1 MTKPSWQDFATH
13 DESAHPDLWN
23 GVVGYW
29 APCLGP
35 TGTRLHD
42 VSRGNNWGTLTNM
55 DPATDWV
62 IQGGASALNLTA
74 TDFID
79 CGNPTALNF
88 VAPFAVAAWVKL
100 GSAPTDTGIV
110 SKTTQADGFSGWMLW
125 QNGSVANAYW
135 AGGTRATGTTSIVG
149 DVLQL
154 IGMSWTG
161 QTAEVWVNGKLDGTG
176 STTITPSA
184 AASPIRIG
192 NYATNNNLDRTARGQ
207 YFDAI
212 AWNRRLSPNEWSQL
226 YQLGPGGMLQRRS
239 RRRAYSFVP
248 PAVNIPILTARNS
261 IIGGGTI

>member
-1 MTKPSWQDFATH
+1 M
-13 DESAHPDLWN
+13 
-23 GVVGYW
+23 V
-29 APCLGP
+29 
-35 TGTRLHD
+35 
-42 VSRGNNWGTLTNM
+42 
-55 DPATDWV
+55 PADDWV

-100 GSAPTDTGIV
+100 GSQQTDTGIV

-125 QNGSVANAYW
+125 LNGNVANAYW

-192 NYATNNNLDRTARGQ
+192 NYATANLDRTARGQ

-226 YQLGPGGMLQRRS
+226 YQLGRGGMLQRRS
-239 RRRAYSFVP
+239 RRRAYVE
-248 PAVNIPILTARNS
+248 PAGFRAHYASQRS
-261 IIGGGTI
+261 RIIGGGLK